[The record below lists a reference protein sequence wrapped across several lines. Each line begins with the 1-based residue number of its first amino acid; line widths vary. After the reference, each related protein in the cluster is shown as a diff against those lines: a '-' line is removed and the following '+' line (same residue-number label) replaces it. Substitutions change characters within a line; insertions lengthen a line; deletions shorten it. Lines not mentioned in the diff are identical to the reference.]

1 MFFLGTLYKLSVPA
15 ENSTILFAYISM
27 YSFTFHDYKLDRFI
41 NLQNNK
47 KMRSTRRKKICD
59 DKEKINKMYILN
71 FILMLALYIYV
82 IF

>member
-1 MFFLGTLYKLSVPA
+1 MLKIQQFCLRTYRCIHLLS
-15 ENSTILFAYISM
+15 TQL
-27 YSFTFHDYKLDRFI
+27 DYKLDRFI